1 MARTAAENASAR
13 NRSILTVRLGTSD
26 LLNFKPTNM
35 SATINTPTHNRSDK
49 SSDTQPK
56 WDNSDAHDDQQR
68 ASFLQLYRREFI
80 VFALLIF
87 ILLLIILWLP
97 NTVTIDSTPATV
109 SNGAATGSP
118 NTANAQANSTAL
130 EQPWQAAQ
138 IAAARRAV
146 QELLVDIL
154 DRQQQLEEKSVELWA
169 QDRFNATK
177 VLAEQA
183 DHLYQQRQF
192 TEALAQY
199 QIVLTQFDQ
208 LLTSA
213 ATHFQTAMNS
223 GAQAL
228 SLNRAA
234 QALQQFTLANAIEPN
249 DEQAQQGLQRAINL
263 PEVVKLL
270 DQAEQLQREQQLNN
284 ALTLTE
290 QALTLDPDNTTA
302 QQKNAQLQQAIVER
316 DYQQLLGTGYST
328 LQNKQ
333 HSKAITAFSQAL
345 KLVPDSTAAKEGL
358 RQTKNQ
364 QQQISVDKLLQQALH
379 QEQQEQWQQ
388 AWDTYQKLA
397 LIDGNLITTR
407 VAKIRTS
414 AREDLDKKIIQT
426 IEHPLRLNSSEVL
439 KNAEAILK
447 DAQAI
452 KKPGSKLQQQ
462 IDRLQQVLL
471 QAQQPRSVII
481 TSDNATEVS
490 ILRGIKLGTLVRQQV
505 QLIPGNYTIMGSRNG
520 YRDVR
525 VEFTLAPRN
534 NIIQTINVQC
544 TEKIDA
550 L

>member
-213 ATHFQTAMNS
+213 ATHFQTVMNS

-364 QQQISVDKLLQQALH
+364 QQQIAVDKLLQQALH

-414 AREDLDKKIIQT
+414 ARADLDKKIIQT